1 MSDIIYAGGK
11 KPLDDPR
18 VHLHLEDGRY
28 FLQATAD
35 RFDVITGE
43 PPPPLTPGAV
53 SLYTQEYFAL
63 IRDHLADGG
72 IATYWLPAARRGEY
86 DVRSIIAAF
95 CSVFDDCSLWNGT
108 VFDWMLV
115 GSRHLTAPTREQFV
129 RPWSD
134 PTSWPLLREIGFEVP
149 GQIGATFLGDRDDL
163 LQLSSGAAPL
173 TDDRPQQL
181 QPRPTR
187 LSITSGP
194 GLSDYSAAEL
204 VGRVTN
210 VDRARSSFIRS
221 PLVHRLWPAELIAE
235 TLPYFHV
242 QSAIN
247 RIMRDGPDPLAHI
260 EEVDDLLTHTTL
272 RRAPLWALG
281 SDDAQQEAVEDTT
294 DPSGAVQYIL
304 GIRALVAR
312 QYVVAAQSFA
322 TAETRGFRANTLR
335 PLLAYALCLSGQ
347 IDMADSLARQQ
358 SSLHPDQV
366 HFWTWLGSR
375 FHLSSLTRVLRK

>member
-1 MSDIIYAGGK
+1 
-11 KPLDDPR
+11 
-18 VHLHLEDGRY
+18 
-28 FLQATAD
+28 
-35 RFDVITGE
+35 
-43 PPPPLTPGAV
+43 
-53 SLYTQEYFAL
+53 
-63 IRDHLADGG
+63 
-72 IATYWLPAARRGEY
+72 
-86 DVRSIIAAF
+86 
-95 CSVFDDCSLWNGT
+95 
-108 VFDWMLV
+108 
-115 GSRHLTAPTREQFV
+115 
-129 RPWSD
+129 
-134 PTSWPLLREIGFEVP
+134 LLREIGFEVP

-163 LQLSSGAAPL
+163 LRLSSGAIAL

-187 LSITSGP
+187 LSIMSGP
-194 GLSDYSAAEL
+194 GLNDYSAAEL
-204 VGRVTN
+204 VGWVTN
-210 VDRARSSFIRS
+210 VDRAKSGFIRS
-221 PLVHRLWPAELIAE
+221 PLVHRLWPAELVAE
-235 TLPYFHV
+235 TLPYFRV

-260 EEVDDLLTHTTL
+260 EEVDDLLTQTTL

-322 TAETRGFRANTLR
+322 RAEARGFRANTLR

-347 IDMADSLARQQ
+347 IDIANSLARQQ
-358 SSLHPDQV
+358 SPLQPNEV

-375 FHLSSLTRVLRK
+375 FHFSPSTGGRVGRLRGNP